1 METAPSDGK
10 QAEWRKAR
18 GERRTYGFA
27 DQVNYSVGLAA
38 CSSLLV
44 SLILPLSAS
53 CIVLLFSLL
62 PLFSFSQL
70 VSLLVTL
77 FPYYPVTLL
86 RASSLSRLNDPSS
99 PPFPSLFSCS
109 LLEYFFRASAFPC
122 SILLLFIEREISFR
136 LFTIC

>member
-1 METAPSDGK
+1 METALSDGK

-18 GERRTYGFA
+18 GEPRTYGFA

-44 SLILPLSAS
+44 SLILSLSAS
-53 CIVLLFSLL
+53 CFLLLFSLL
-62 PLFSFSQL
+62 PLFSFSPL

-86 RASSLSRLNDPSS
+86 RASSLSRLNDPSFPLFLPES
-99 PPFPSLFSCS
+99 PVACS
-109 LLEYFFRASAFPC
+109 YFFRASAFPS
-122 SILLLFIEREISFR
+122 SILLLFVEQEILFR
-136 LFTIC
+136 LFAIC